1 MKVFI
6 SYCQEDK
13 GLYSILR
20 RTLSDNGITLWDES
34 SLRPGQLLADQLRTA
49 IGQCDIC
56 IFLATSCSL
65 RSQWCLTEL
74 GAFWGASK
82 TVMIYSADA
91 TIDKSQLPPQFEGN
105 KLTSDVEQLI
115 NAIRQAPPE
124 SQRPIFSGDIS
135 VNARAIGSIGPR
147 IINIRRISG
156 QSPSN
161 QSPIAL
167 DWLSLGRGIQR
178 IENQIKCLP
187 TPHIEAIVGVNY
199 CGAIIAS
206 YLCGTCA
213 LEKRMETP
221 LVCVTSSAKNPATH
235 ERKYFRFPFDR
246 LESTVLADSKYCR
259 EKLFPPGK
267 RFAGVLVVDSEYKSG
282 YSLRRITD
290 IIEKNHLQPGGEV
303 YLAVLVGC
311 GINTA
316 VDERPGISVE
326 DVFKNSTYDPTQ
338 CAERQSLP
346 FRPPDFLAYITDGR
360 VEPPGPIR

>member
-1 MKVFI
+1 MNVFI

-20 RTLSDNGITLWDES
+20 KALSDNGIRLWDEG
-34 SLRPGQLLADQLRTA
+34 SLRPGQPLADQLRAA
-49 IGQCDIC
+49 IEQCDIC
-56 IFLATSCSL
+56 IFLATPCSL

-82 TVMIYSADA
+82 TVMIYSAGA
-91 TIDKSQLPPQFEGN
+91 AIDRSQLPQQFEGN
-105 KLTSDVEQLI
+105 KITSDIEQLI
-115 NAIRQAPPE
+115 NAIRQAPHE
-124 SQRPIFSGDIS
+124 AQHPIFSEEIS
-135 VNARAIGSIGPR
+135 VNARAIGSNGPR

-156 QSPSN
+156 QSPS
-161 QSPIAL
+161 SPIAL
-167 DWLSLGRGIQR
+167 DWFSLGRGIQR

-187 TPHIEAIVGVNY
+187 TPHIEAVIGVNY

-235 ERKYFRFPFDR
+235 ERTYFRFPFDR
-246 LESTVLADSKYCR
+246 LESTVLEDKEYRR
-259 EKLFPPGK
+259 EKLFPPEK

-290 IIEKNHLQPGGEV
+290 IIEKKHLQPGGEV

-311 GINTA
+311 GINAA
-316 VDERPGISVE
+316 VDSRLNLSVE
-326 DVFKNSTYDPTQ
+326 DVFKNSAYDPIQ
-338 CAERQSLP
+338 CADRQRLP
-346 FRPPDFLAYITDGR
+346 FRPPDFMAYITDGR